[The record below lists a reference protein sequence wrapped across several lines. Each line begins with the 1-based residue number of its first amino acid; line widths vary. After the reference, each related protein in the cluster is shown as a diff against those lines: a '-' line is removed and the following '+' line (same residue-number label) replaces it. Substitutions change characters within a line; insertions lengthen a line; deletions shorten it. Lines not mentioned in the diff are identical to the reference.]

1 MLRFPEGFLFGAA
14 TSSHQVEG
22 DNRNNDW
29 WHREQQPGHI
39 HDGTR
44 SGSAC
49 GWWAGRAEED
59 LRLAVE
65 LGHNAHRMSLE
76 WSRLE
81 PKPGRWD
88 DAAFERYR
96 AILGAGRDAG
106 LRMAVT
112 AHHFT
117 LPRWLADRG
126 AWLSEE
132 TVERFVRYCAECGRR
147 LGDLVDLWITMNE
160 PSILAYQGYAGTQWP
175 PGKGDPAAAFRAI
188 RLMLLA
194 HAEGARALR
203 RAHLSAKVGL
213 VHNAPLF
220 QPARR
225 SVVDRT
231 LARLQDWSITGM
243 ILRALDTG
251 WLLPP
256 MASRPQRVPELVAS
270 VDFLG
275 LNFYGR
281 YLVRFD
287 PKDEDNF
294 YGAHVQPDTIATEH
308 TDWGQPWP
316 EGLTRQLARMA
327 ELGVPVYVTENGV
340 YDNTDERRQRLLVAY
355 LRAVHAAI
363 EDGVDVRGYFF
374 WSLLDNFEWAEGWR
388 THFGLVAVDRQTG
401 ERRPRPS
408 AERYARICR
417 GGGIPS
423 DLL

>member
-1 MLRFPEGFLFGAA
+1 MLAFPEGFLFGAA

-22 DNRNNDW
+22 DNRHNDW
-29 WHREQQPGHI
+29 WDWEQQAGKI

-44 SGSAC
+44 SGQAC
-49 GWWAGRAEED
+49 GWWAGRAEGD
-59 LRLAVE
+59 LRLAAE
-65 LGHNAHRMSLE
+65 LGHGAHRMSLE

-81 PKPGRWD
+81 PEPGRWD

-106 LRMAVT
+106 LKMAVT

-117 LPRWLADRG
+117 LPRWLAARG
-126 AWLSEE
+126 AWLSAE
-132 TVERFVRYCAECGRR
+132 TVDRFERYCAECGRR

-175 PGKGDPAAAFRAI
+175 PGKGSPGAAFRAM
-188 RLMLLA
+188 RLMLMG
-194 HAEGARALR
+194 HAAGARALR

-220 QPARR
+220 EPARGN
-225 SVVDRT
+225 VVDGA
-231 LARLQDWSITGM
+231 LAKVQDWSITGM
-243 ILRALDTG
+243 LVHALETG

-256 MASRPQRVPELVAS
+256 MVTAPTRVPSLVAS
-270 VDFLG
+270 LDFFG

-287 PKDEDNF
+287 RGAKEAF

-316 EGLTRQLARMA
+316 EGLRAQLNRLRR
-327 ELGVPVYVTENGV
+327 LGVPLYVTENGV
-340 YDNTDERRQRLLVAY
+340 YDNTDTMRQRLIVDY
-355 LRAVHAAI
+355 LEAVHGAI
-363 EDGVDVRGYFF
+363 ADGVDVRGYFF

-408 AERYARICR
+408 AAIYARIC
-417 GGGIPS
+417 GEGGIPS